1 VIDKE
6 GTSHSVT
13 YKLHLVNGK
22 WRIYDVVA
30 ENISVVNNYR
40 AQFHRVIVNSSFQE
54 LMEKMKQRA
63 S

>member
-1 VIDKE
+1 VIGKD
-6 GTSHSVT
+6 GISHSVN